1 MQPVNYEAPA
11 GRVLDI
17 AMATHLFA
25 SDWAYCDQMA
35 TYAAALVSQRR
46 ADSLR
51 YANLFSSVLN
61 ELLETVFRQHHPHGE
76 IACRIFRGEPNDRIE
91 LTIPCDASTRA
102 FYESAMVDASS
113 PDVAEKYL
121 SSLLDNTI
129 SDPRI
134 GLLELAADYRAQ
146 LSLVE
151 NAGDTLTLVVDII
164 IDDSAI

>member
-1 MQPVNYEAPA
+1 
-11 GRVLDI
+11 
-17 AMATHLFA
+17 
-25 SDWAYCDQMA
+25 
-35 TYAAALVSQRR
+35 
-46 ADSLR
+46 
-51 YANLFSSVLN
+51 
-61 ELLETVFRQHHPHGE
+61 
-76 IACRIFRGEPNDRIE
+76 
-91 LTIPCDASTRA
+91 
-102 FYESAMVDASS
+102 MVDASS

-121 SSLLDNTI
+121 SSLLDNAI